1 MLAYHQL
8 VENVALPMSD
18 RLTHS
23 NFWRL
28 SKQVERLRT
37 RSRDY
42 LTTLQMQRLNSLF
55 DIAATETEF
64 WAQRLNHV
72 GNVKQPL
79 QRLRSLRPVSKAE
92 LEAGFP
98 DQIVNRSIDQSDL
111 RFAATRGTTQRMVCV
126 HDFAKRES
134 MRAAMV
140 CTLRASGYRVGMPMV
155 EIPPSIC
162 DTVCGEQGER
172 DEGVLP
178 HLGEM
183 LRSRTFR
190 EASAWRDLR
199 GLVER
204 HWIYRRKTYAPFSPM
219 YGSTQPDSELDKYID
234 QLLRDR
240 PHTLKGLTTYLY
252 QIAKRALVRTDVK
265 LEVPVIRP
273 LGSGATPVMRSV
285 IERAFHGRFHDDY
298 GSAELGPVAFA
309 CHAGQGMHIF
319 TDQFIVEIVDDE
331 GKNVPRGQLGE
342 IVVTDLINHAM
353 PLFRYRVGDL
363 GRMVDSPCICGNVA
377 PRIEIEGRI
386 HDSVLTAD
394 GRRITSQRIADLMY
408 SQPEL
413 DQFQLVEKRN
423 SVLELTLVA
432 KSESEI
438 DSSKYQRIL
447 TDLVGENRKLRIRN
461 ARTILPESGGK
472 FRWVKALAATKR

>member
-8 VENVALPMSD
+8 IENVALPMSD
-18 RLTHS
+18 QLTHS
-23 NFWRL
+23 KFWRL
-28 SKQVERLRT
+28 SKQVDRI
-37 RSRDY
+37 RSRSQDY
-42 LTTLQMQRLNSLF
+42 LTTLQTERLQTLF
-55 DIAATETEF
+55 DVAENKTDF
-64 WAQRLNHV
+64 WAPRLRAVDHV
-72 GNVKQPL
+72 TKPL
-79 QRLRSLRPVSKAE
+79 QRLRAMRPVSKTE

-155 EIPPSIC
+155 EIPPNIC

-178 HLGEM
+178 HLNEM
-183 LRSRTFR
+183 VRSRSFK

-204 HWIYRRKTYAPFSPM
+204 HWIYRRKTYPPFSPSF
-219 YGSTQPDSELDKYID
+219 GSTQPDAELDKYID
-234 QLLRDR
+234 LLNQDR

-273 LGSGATPVMRSV
+273 LGSGATPVMRSA
-285 IERAFHGRFHDDY
+285 IEKAFRGHFHDDY

-309 CHAGQGMHIF
+309 CHAGAGMHIF
-319 TDQFIVEIVDDE
+319 ADQFIVEVVDQD
-331 GKNVPRGQLGE
+331 GSHVPQGELGE
-342 IVVTDLINHAM
+342 IVITDLINHAM

-363 GRMVDSPCICGNVA
+363 GRIVDSPCACGNAA

-386 HDSVLTAD
+386 HDSVLDAE
-394 GRRITSQRIADLMY
+394 GRRVTSQQIANLMY

-413 DQFQLVEKRN
+413 DQFQLIEKRN
-423 SVLELTLVA
+423 GVLELTLVA
-432 KSESEI
+432 KPDCEVET
-438 DSSKYQRIL
+438 SKYQRL
-447 TDLVGENRKLRIRN
+447 LANLVGEDRKLRIRN

-472 FRWVKALAATKR
+472 FRWVKALSVTKR